1 MERRMWIAVV
11 AAVALVATFLTALG
25 ANAAP
30 PPLGGGAH
38 PGTRGSSAQ
47 EPILVI
53 LVEFTGTDVF
63 TWTAP
68 VTPSDPAS
76 GSQWDPLGK
85 N

>member
-11 AAVALVATFLTALG
+11 AAVAFVATFLTALG

-30 PPLGGGAH
+30 PPPGGGAH